1 METNEKIINEPYG
14 FIYITTNMVN
24 GKRYL
29 GQKKID
35 EKGDWKT
42 YLGSGTYF
50 NRAVTKYGKQTF
62 DRNIVCFCYS
72 PEELNKAEYDL
83 SVFLDVV
90 ESQDWYNLCYG
101 GITNVGYKHSE
112 EDKIKMR
119 AASKLRWENEEER
132 KKYSE
137 MHKKENLP
145 AETWE
150 KMLKSLQ
157 ERGKNDEWKS
167 KISAVMKE
175 KFSNPE
181 NCPMFGKHHSA
192 ETRIKQS
199 EAKKG
204 KYSGSNNPMYGRPWW
219 DENTPQE
226 KIDEWKANISKRT
239 SGENN
244 PNYGV
249 KCTEEKRI
257 KIIQSNPNT
266 KGIIHLD
273 ANGVI
278 LGDYLSKR
286 EANRLTGVNRH
297 RLELYC
303 IGEKQ
308 PSDGTRWMF
317 KEEYNKIYTKQ
328 ND

>member
-50 NRAVTKYGKQTF
+50 NRAVTKYGKQNF

-132 KKYSE
+132 KK
-137 MHKKENLP
+137 
-145 AETWE
+145 
-150 KMLKSLQ
+150 
-157 ERGKNDEWKS
+157 
-167 KISAVMKE
+167 
-175 KFSNPE
+175 
-181 NCPMFGKHHSA
+181 
-192 ETRIKQS
+192 
-199 EAKKG
+199 
-204 KYSGSNNPMYGRPWW
+204 
-219 DENTPQE
+219 
-226 KIDEWKANISKRT
+226 
-239 SGENN
+239 
-244 PNYGV
+244 
-249 KCTEEKRI
+249 
-257 KIIQSNPNT
+257 
-266 KGIIHLD
+266 
-273 ANGVI
+273 
-278 LGDYLSKR
+278 
-286 EANRLTGVNRH
+286 
-297 RLELYC
+297 
-303 IGEKQ
+303 
-308 PSDGTRWMF
+308 
-317 KEEYNKIYTKQ
+317 
-328 ND
+328 